1 MNQITSLLVLL
12 TISSLF
18 LPVTA
23 IMYASG
29 STDTGGGDEATSDTE
44 STDTGDE
51 ATSDT
56 ESTDTGGDMS
66 DTESTDT
73 SDEATS
79 DTGSTDT
86 SDEAT
91 SDTGSTAIS
100 DILESASIDT
110 GDNSSDSWYMKS
122 NHALD
127 RPPIV
132 TNGTSDSGPNN
143 MTNATLNPLSSG
155 GPNNMT
161 NATLNPLSSG
171 GPNNMTN
178 AGLRVESNTTG
189 NRTYPVY
196 NASRNNDIYSG
207 GGDLASM
214 ILAGHNRVRADVGVA
229 PLVWN
234 DSLAA
239 SAQAWADHLAA
250 ENRFYHDPDP
260 NGTWGENLAGV
271 TLPLPDVPMAE
282 RQEGWF
288 SEMNNYHG
296 QTDAPTAGHYTQV
309 VWNSTTS
316 VGCGTATNAT
326 WDFLV
331 CRYNP
336 PGNTGGAP
344 Y

>member
-1 MNQITSLLVLL
+1 
-12 TISSLF
+12 
-18 LPVTA
+18 
-23 IMYASG
+23 MYASG
-29 STDTGGGDEATSDTE
+29 STD
-44 STDTGDE
+44 
-51 ATSDT
+51 
-56 ESTDTGGDMS
+56 
-66 DTESTDT
+66 TDT

-79 DTGSTDT
+79 DTGSTDTGGDDMSDTGSTDTGGDEATSDTGSTDTSDDMSDTGSTDTT

-110 GDNSSDSWYMKS
+110 GDNTSDTLYMKS

-127 RPPIV
+127 GPPIVTNGTSVV

-161 NATLNPLSSG
+161 NS
-171 GPNNMTN
+171 
-178 AGLRVESNTTG
+178 GLRLEGNTTG
-189 NRTYPVY
+189 NSTYPVY
-196 NASRNNDIYSG
+196 NRSRNNDIYNG
-207 GGDLASM
+207 TGDLASM

>member
-1 MNQITSLLVLL
+1 MNQITNLLLLL

-18 LPVTA
+18 LPATA

-29 STDTGGGDEATSDTE
+29 STDTGGD
-44 STDTGDE
+44 
-51 ATSDT
+51 
-56 ESTDTGGDMS
+56 
-66 DTESTDT
+66 
-73 SDEATS
+73 DEATS

-86 SDEAT
+86 GDDMSDTGSTDTGEDMSDTGSTDTGGDDEAT

-110 GDNSSDSWYMKS
+110 GDNTSDTWYMKS

-127 RPPIV
+127 GPPIV
-132 TNGTSDSGPNN
+132 TNGTSDSGGPNN
-143 MTNATLNPLSSG
+143 MTNATSNPLGSG

-161 NATLNPLSSG
+161 NS
-171 GPNNMTN
+171 
-178 AGLRVESNTTG
+178 GLRLEGNTTG
-189 NRTYPVY
+189 NSTYPVY
-196 NASRNNDIYSG
+196 NSSRNDDIYYSG

-239 SAQAWADHLAA
+239 EAQAWADHLAA
-250 ENRFYHDPDP
+250 EGRFYHDP
-260 NGTWGENLAGV
+260 NRTGGENLAARGSCAGFDPIGPNG
-271 TLPLPDVPMAE
+271 TLICNPGRKPPAE
-282 RQEGWF
+282 MEEGWF

-296 QTDAPTAGHYTQV
+296 QADAPTAGHYTQS
-309 VWNSTTS
+309 VWSRTTS
-316 VGCGTATNAT
+316 IGCGAVSNAT
-326 WDFLV
+326 VVQPTFSGANDILV
-331 CRYNP
+331 CRYFPGGNSGGP
-336 PGNTGGAP
+336 P

>member
-1 MNQITSLLVLL
+1 MNQITSLLLL
-12 TISSLF
+12 LIMSSLF
-18 LPVTA
+18 LPATA

-29 STDTGGGDEATSDTE
+29 STDTGGDDEA
-44 STDTGDE
+44 
-51 ATSDT
+51 A
-56 ESTDTGGDMS
+56 
-66 DTESTDT
+66 
-73 SDEATS
+73 S

-86 SDEAT
+86 GGDDEAA

-100 DILESASIDT
+100 DILESASVDT
-110 GDNSSDSWYMKS
+110 GDNTSDTWYMKS

-127 RPPIV
+127 GPPIV
-132 TNGTSDSGPNN
+132 TNGTSDSGPMEN
-143 MTNATLNPLSSG
+143 NATLNPLSSG

-161 NATLNPLSSG
+161 NS
-171 GPNNMTN
+171 
-178 AGLRVESNTTG
+178 GLRLEGNTTG
-189 NRTYPVY
+189 NSTYPVY
-196 NASRNNDIYSG
+196 NGSRNNDIYSG

-214 ILAGHNRVRADVGVA
+214 IVDGHNRVRADVGVA

>member
-1 MNQITSLLVLL
+1 MNQITNLLLL
-12 TISSLF
+12 LIMSSLF
-18 LPVTA
+18 LPATA

-29 STDTGGGDEATSDTE
+29 STDTGGD
-44 STDTGDE
+44 
-51 ATSDT
+51 
-56 ESTDTGGDMS
+56 
-66 DTESTDT
+66 
-73 SDEATS
+73 DEATS

-91 SDTGSTAIS
+91 SDTESTDTSGDMSDTGSTDTSDEATSDTESTAIS
-100 DILESASIDT
+100 DILESASMDT
-110 GDNSSDSWYMKS
+110 GDNTSDTWYMKS

-127 RPPIV
+127 GPPIV

-161 NATLNPLSSG
+161 NA
-171 GPNNMTN
+171 
-178 AGLRVESNTTG
+178 GLRLEGNTTG
-189 NRTYPVY
+189 NSTYPVY

-207 GGDLASM
+207 GGDFASM

-250 ENRFYHDPDP
+250 TDQFYHDPNP
-260 NGTWGENLAGV
+260 NSTWGENLGGV
-271 TLPLPDVPMAE
+271 GPPNPNVPKAQM
-282 RQEGWF
+282 QEGF
-288 SEMNNYHG
+288 FNEMNNYTG
-296 QTDAPTAGHYTQV
+296 QTDAPTAGHYTQA
-309 VWNSTTS
+309 VWSRTTS
-316 VGCGTATNAT
+316 VGCATASNAA

-331 CRYNP
+331 CRYYP